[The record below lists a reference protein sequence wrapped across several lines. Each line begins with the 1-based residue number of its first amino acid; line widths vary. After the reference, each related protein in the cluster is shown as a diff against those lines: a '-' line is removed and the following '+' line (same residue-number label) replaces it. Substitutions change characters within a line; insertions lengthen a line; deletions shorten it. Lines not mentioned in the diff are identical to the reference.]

1 VRRRNRPIPG
11 SQLRAFVVAAIALL
25 LTGCATSS
33 PMDTPSVE
41 KPSVYPV
48 TVRASQ
54 AGVKNFIQGEM
65 RNAGYAIRKD
75 SGSELIFSK
84 PLGVPAADWDYV
96 ISYSLTEKPPTVRV
110 VAEPKA
116 MLHFGTPNEID
127 YTSFSSY
134 GERAKAQ
141 AAAVLSALMHKFG
154 GTEEKTQNEEKEKNL
169 DEQRQQQGEHDWTHH
184 R

>member
-1 VRRRNRPIPG
+1 
-11 SQLRAFVVAAIALL
+11 
-25 LTGCATSS
+25 
-33 PMDTPSVE
+33 
-41 KPSVYPV
+41 
-48 TVRASQ
+48 
-54 AGVKNFIQGEM
+54 M

-84 PLGVPAADWDYV
+84 PLGVPAPDWDYV